1 MGISEQLFRLMSKII
16 LAHPFSGAIYSY
28 FSDQMGGGAPE
39 TKALARNHS
48 YYRTLYGKNYASN
61 VDLAL
66 CFLLMYEEVWVA
78 PADNYW
84 PDSSIDPDNR
94 AYIPE
99 LGLHADWNDFHKS
112 TSGTDGRFVD
122 NLLGEPRLQAVLR
135 AMKIPQSYWNLL
147 VQYALYE
154 ANLSARTRVPI
165 LCSPGR
171 RTLISVLIDIQQPS
185 LHPQFTGKQEVQ
197 FVDIYRQHVGLAL
210 APKSLD
216 HLLKIKR
223 NPAVRKYGDAFLA
236 VAEESYNNDLSTE
249 TSMAEAILN
258 AMDSEATASMCSGVL
273 NWGAKLIKFVGAP
286 AGLPLAF
293 SLGSKL
299 ADGRK
304 DAAGWYEFGGSIE
317 REISSIQLRDRALAI
332 AGRARHAS

>member
-1 MGISEQLFRLMSKII
+1 VSKII

-28 FSDQMGGGAPE
+28 FSDQMGGGAANTE
-39 TKALARNHS
+39 VLARSHS

-66 CFLLMYEEVWVA
+66 CFLLMYDEVWIA
-78 PADNYW
+78 PADNRW
-84 PDSSIDPDNR
+84 PDSSIDPGNR

-99 LGLHADWNDFHKS
+99 LGLNADWDDFHKS

-122 NLLGEPRLQAVLR
+122 NLLDEPRLQTVLR
-135 AMKIPQSYWNLL
+135 TMKIPQPYWNIL

-154 ANLSARTRVPI
+154 ANLSARLRIPI

-171 RTLISVLIDIQQPS
+171 RALISVLIDILEPS
-185 LHPQFTGKQEVQ
+185 LHPQFTGKQEIQ

-216 HLLKIKR
+216 HLMKVKR
-223 NPAVRKYGDAFLA
+223 NPAVRKYGNAFLA
-236 VAEESYNNDLSTE
+236 VVEESYNSELSTE
-249 TSMAEAILN
+249 ISVAEAILD
-258 AMDSEATASMCSGVL
+258 AMDSEATASMCSGTL
-273 NWGAKLIKFVGAP
+273 NWGAKLFKLAGAST
-286 AGLPLAF
+286 GLPLAF

-299 ADGRK
+299 AEGRK
-304 DAAGWYEFGGSIE
+304 EAAGWYEFGGSIE
-317 REISSIQLRDRALAI
+317 HEISRIQIRDRASAI
-332 AGRARHAS
+332 AGRAPRPL